1 MNKKNMSFPS
11 ALLSLLVIAVIGF
24 AALISSIIWS
34 QQTDSQLREGSLIVS
49 SKIADTTRTLNE
61 TLLNASQC
69 GTTQECRDAVSQYLN
84 GDFASSIDDIRVTS
98 LSYNLPSY
106 PQTQTLVDELKTTVN
121 NISVSNSPSLWPQL
135 TNRLSAIDR
144 HFQAISLETTVSNK
158 ESLTT
163 NGFFALGLGIAVL
176 VLGVFNYLAIGRWH
190 KSKVEDSESRW
201 AEISTVNEVL
211 DAHKTMT
218 AFQVPDDWDEAS
230 KKVVNKLRNYEKDIA
245 ATHRSLELFQ
255 NLNKALNY
263 EFRTLTNTVGGGL
276 KLISGKVEG
285 RYLVLANEMIQS
297 TRVLEE
303 LANNFYGI
311 FSDSSKEQSCS
322 VATTFD
328 RLTALIAAKSERNH
342 QLLECYIAS
351 SVPKELSVAE
361 VKLIW
366 SVYLE
371 VNRAID
377 LYRNKSV
384 LMCVSSPRRTEK
396 KVQLS
401 IDFYF
406 LSDLESSISN
416 VQNRD
421 WGVETEVSYRYSD
434 LIFDDN
440 VGSDLTYAYD
450 STGDVRYR
458 LSLELKPVNTADSQ
472 PALLNTSVAVAGR
485 ANLTRDVISQNL
497 LLAGAD
503 VSEYTESF
511 DALSADLD
519 AIVVVDPPEGT
530 LITPYLNSVKAA
542 LPTGSKTKVL
552 LSTPTSKL
560 DVADTL
566 IIDHVS
572 QRPTSPHMF
581 IDELKNTLLKVDH
594 STARENS
601 RVVCIDD
608 DPTHGFL
615 LTTLLEEMGWNAKHF
630 ESAVEAID
638 YIVEEHIDLVFM
650 DCVMPE
656 VDGFEATRR
665 LRAYQRST
673 ANKHKL
679 TIIGATG
686 LTSVSEMNECI
697 AAGMDFVINK
707 PYAESDINR
716 VLNTYTT
723 NHKIQSGS
731 TSTV

>member
-1 MNKKNMSFPS
+1 MNEKNMSFPS
-11 ALLSLLVIAVIGF
+11 ALLSLLIIAVIGF
-24 AALISSIIWS
+24 AALVSSSIWL
-34 QQTDSQLREGSLIVS
+34 QQADSQLREGSLVVS
-49 SKIADTTRTLNE
+49 SKIAATTRDLNQTLFE
-61 TLLNASQC
+61 ASQC
-69 GTTQECRDAVSQYLN
+69 GTTQSCRDAVSRYLN
-84 GDFASSIDDIRVTS
+84 GDFVSSIDDIRVTS
-98 LSYNLPSY
+98 LSFGLPSY
-106 PQTQTLVDELKTTVN
+106 PQTQTLVDELKTTIT

-135 TNRLSAIDR
+135 TDRLEAIGN
-144 HFQAISLETTVSNK
+144 HFQTISEEANSRNK
-158 ESLTT
+158 DSLTT
-163 NGFFALGLGIAVL
+163 NGLLALGLGIAVL
-176 VLGVFNYLAIGRWH
+176 ALGVLNYVAIGRWH
-190 KSKVEDSESRW
+190 KSKLADSESRW
-201 AEISTVNEVL
+201 SEIATVNEVL
-211 DAHKTMT
+211 DSHKTMT
-218 AFQVPDDWDEAS
+218 AFRVPDEWDEAS
-230 KKVVNKLRNYEKDIA
+230 KKVVSKLRGYEKDIA
-245 ATHRSLELFQ
+245 ATHKSLELFQ

-276 KLISGKVEG
+276 KLISGKVDG

-297 TRVLEE
+297 TRVLDE

-311 FSDSSKEQSCS
+311 FSESSEEQSCS

-371 VNRAID
+371 VTRAID
-377 LYRNKSV
+377 LYRNKSI

-406 LSDLESSISN
+406 LSDLESSIST
-416 VQNRD
+416 VQNRE

-458 LSLELKPVNTADSQ
+458 LSLEFKPVNTPDSQ
-472 PALLNTSVAVAGR
+472 PELRDTSVAVAGR

-497 LLAGAD
+497 SLAGAK
-503 VSEYTESF
+503 VSEYTESL
-511 DALSADLD
+511 DTLEADLD
-519 AIVVVDPPEGT
+519 AIVVADPPEGT
-530 LITPYLNSVKAA
+530 LINVYLNTVKAA
-542 LPTGSKTKVL
+542 LPAGSKTKVL

-572 QRPTSPHMF
+572 QRPTSPNRF
-581 IDELKNTLLKVDH
+581 IDELQNTLMSVDNA
-594 STARENS
+594 TARKNS
-601 RVVCIDD
+601 RIVCIDD

-615 LTTLLEEMGWNAKHF
+615 LTSLLEEMGWNAKHF

-638 YIVEEHIDLVFM
+638 YIVEEEIDLVFM
-650 DCVMPE
+650 DCVMPD

-707 PYAESDINR
+707 PYAENDINR